1 MLREVLEA
9 ETFYLQHSEKLGD
22 ASSALHHAVP
32 QGKASPLSQNPEV
45 KAEDV
50 LEVLGAAMEQA
61 PKGSREWKAFEAAAF
76 CLLYVQEHDKLEDF
90 AHYYRERL
98 DPNFKIKVER
108 DFGTRAEAEV
118 WLKSG
123 EALHRMQIRIDGKG
137 FLVVQLPGR
146 LTLMNNPLPEE
157 LGTDDSED

>member
-1 MLREVLEA
+1 MQRETE
-9 ETFYLQHSEKLGD
+9 
-22 ASSALHHAVP
+22 
-32 QGKASPLSQNPEV
+32 
-45 KAEDV
+45 
-50 LEVLGAAMEQA
+50 
-61 PKGSREWKAFEAAAF
+61 GSREWKAFETAVF
-76 CLLYVQEHDKLEDF
+76 CLLYVQQTDKLEDF
-90 AHYYRERL
+90 EHYYRERL

-108 DFGTRAEAEV
+108 DFATRDEAEA
-118 WLKSG
+118 WLKTG

>member
-1 MLREVLEA
+1 MSKE
-9 ETFYLQHSEKLGD
+9 
-22 ASSALHHAVP
+22 
-32 QGKASPLSQNPEV
+32 PEIDV
-45 KAEDV
+45 EDV
-50 LEVLGAAMEQA
+50 LAVLNAETQRHE
-61 PKGSREWKAFEAAAF
+61 KGSREWKALQLAAI
-76 CLLYVQEHDKLEDF
+76 CLVYVRHMNKLDDF
-90 AHYYRERL
+90 TTYYREIL

-108 DFGTRAEAEV
+108 DFATRDEAEA
-118 WLKSG
+118 WLKTG

>member
-1 MLREVLEA
+1 MS
-9 ETFYLQHSEKLGD
+9 Q
-22 ASSALHHAVP
+22 
-32 QGKASPLSQNPEV
+32 SPKVNVE
-45 KAEDV
+45 EV
-50 LEVLGAAMEQA
+50 LEVLGAE
-61 PKGSREWKAFEAAAF
+61 SRKHARGTRESNAFEIAAF

-90 AHYYRERL
+90 AHYFRERL

-108 DFGTRAEAEV
+108 DFATRDEAEA

-123 EALHRMQIRIDGKG
+123 QGVHRMQIRIDGKG